1 MMLKGKDFCSNK
13 NPSILLQGLRTFDG
27 AGGGEKERKKERKKK
42 KEKKKDLKKKKK
54 NLLPS
59 PQRDPETKTRASTA
73 DAESKTGLG
82 ENLKWNGPGKAEG
95 VVAEQERASKVV
107 WRVR

>member
-1 MMLKGKDFCSNK
+1 MTEREG
-13 NPSILLQGLRTFDG
+13 
-27 AGGGEKERKKERKKK
+27 ERKKERKKEK
-42 KEKKKDLKKKKK
+42 IRRRKKKYKKK

-82 ENLKWNGPGKAEG
+82 ENLKWKRTRKGRRSCGGTGEGEQGSLESPLTVRPRVGPD
-95 VVAEQERASKVV
+95 RPPAS
-107 WRVR
+107 